1 MAVLAKKEP
10 RTDLTFWGWGTL
22 SSIINVGL
30 KKSEIYYKIWN
41 LVSQM
46 KDFDDRGRCCQLV
59 KRMFWKVFSSPK
71 PVNVISNALIIWQEI
86 RFKPTVKYQNANVSC
101 FIDQVPPTQEGT
113 ICLIS
118 ILKLF
123 QKKILLFRIWQ
134 YFATST
140 QKCNFLSSCK
150 IFSKQ
155 DYLIV
160 AKKCHI
166 VKSNF

>member
-1 MAVLAKKEP
+1 
-10 RTDLTFWGWGTL
+10 
-22 SSIINVGL
+22 
-30 KKSEIYYKIWN
+30 
-41 LVSQM
+41 M

-118 ILKLF
+118 ILKVF
-123 QKKILLFRIWQ
+123 PKKIVLFRIGHH
-134 YFATST
+134 FATST

-155 DYLIV
+155 NYLIV
-160 AKKCHI
+160 AKKVSYCEKQFLI
-166 VKSNF
+166 LRGLY